1 MRSGPGGLSRRL
13 RGLRCTL
20 FDGRTRPLYTNRPS
34 LRHARSLTPPAPFG
48 QRGSAERLHYSN
60 FTQRGHERNIES
72 ASSSTTRASRASWPG
87 SGWALSREGWWGSF
101 ASGACY
107 QRND

>member
-1 MRSGPGGLSRRL
+1 MGSGPSGPSRRL

-20 FDGRTRPLYTNRPS
+20 FDGRTRPLHTNRPS

-60 FTQRGHERNIES
+60 FTQRGHERNIEVGVLIDD
-72 ASSSTTRASRASWPG
+72 ASFASFLAGQWR
-87 SGWALSREGWWGSF
+87 ALSREGWWGSF